1 MAKISE
7 EVKSAKMGELSNLIQ
22 QYENGERENINT
34 SEYDMWVK
42 VLSMLKVATI
52 EENIYDDFLKNPT
65 HYKVENEEIIYN
77 ENWEAEAAAKEQ
89 QRIAQ
94 LHMTKLDF
102 FKNVLQPNGITY
114 AALEQVIA
122 TNEILKATWNLCNH
136 VYRGDEVLN
145 EFIFEQIPSLTPKEL
160 TRIFERFAVT
170 D

>member
-7 EVKSAKMGELSNLIQ
+7 EKRKEKLCELSNLIQ
-22 QYENGERENINT
+22 QYENGERESIKST
-34 SEYDMWVK
+34 EYNLWLTIFDM
-42 VLSMLKVATI
+42 LRVATI
-52 EENIYDDFLKNPT
+52 EEDIYNDFLIYPT
-65 HYKVENEEIIYN
+65 HYKIQSEEIIYN
-77 ENWEAEAAAKEQ
+77 TNWEAEAAAKEQ

-102 FKNVLQPNGITY
+102 FKNVLQPNEITY

-122 TNEILKATWNLCNH
+122 TNENLKATWNLCNH

-145 EFIFEQIPSLTPKEL
+145 EFIFKQIPSLTPEEL